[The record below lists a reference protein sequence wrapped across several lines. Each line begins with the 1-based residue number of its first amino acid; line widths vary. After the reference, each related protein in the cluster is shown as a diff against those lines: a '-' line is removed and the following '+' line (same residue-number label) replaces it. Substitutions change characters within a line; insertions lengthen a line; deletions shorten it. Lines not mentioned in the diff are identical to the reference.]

1 MANRNAPASTT
12 FEQWRVEFNNLGA
25 DVGDVASLPTTIN
38 GTAVSTIAES
48 ITEIDAALSSVL
60 FPSVIDFNDSTGPTN
75 FRVKFGNDDDLQLFH
90 DATNSRIQHS
100 GTGDLIINTI
110 TDLDVLQIDG
120 TDVGGAN
127 AGSQILLEDGY
138 IILLESDDAGA
149 KNNVHLAFNNSNK
162 LTVYSG
168 GIQINEGLDVTGD
181 IESVGKI
188 TTQSTIT
195 TQGLIDSAGVMS
207 GSLTFPAS
215 GGKIATEGFGIALAV
230 ALG

>member
-1 MANRNAPASTT
+1 M
-12 FEQWRVEFNNLGA
+12 
-25 DVGDVASLPTTIN
+25 
-38 GTAVSTIAES
+38 
-48 ITEIDAALSSVL
+48 
-60 FPSVIDFNDSTGPTN
+60 
-75 FRVKFGNDDDLQLFH
+75 
-90 DATNSRIQHS
+90 
-100 GTGDLIINTI
+100 
-110 TDLDVLQIDG
+110 
-120 TDVGGAN
+120 
-127 AGSQILLEDGY
+127 EDGY

-181 IESVGKI
+181 IEAAGKLAIGSSGI
-188 TTQSTIT
+188 TDLT
-195 TQGLIDSAGVMS
+195 GAMN

>member
-1 MANRNAPASTT
+1 MADRNVPASTT

-25 DVGDVASLPTTIN
+25 DVGDVSSLPTTIN

-60 FPSVIDFNDSTGPTN
+60 FPSVIDFNDSTGPSN

-100 GTGDLIINTI
+100 GAGDLIINTI

-120 TDVGGAN
+120 TDIGGAN
-127 AGSQILLEDGY
+127 AGDQILLEDGY
-138 IILLESDDAGA
+138 IVLLESDDAGA

-195 TQGLIDSAGVMS
+195 TQGLIDSAGVMN

>member
-12 FEQWRVEFNNLGA
+12 FEQWRTEFNNLGA
-25 DVGDVASLPTTIN
+25 DVGDVSALPTSIN

-48 ITEIDAALSSVL
+48 ITEIDSALSSVL

-181 IESVGKI
+181 IEAAGKLAIGSSGI
-188 TTQSTIT
+188 TDLS
-195 TQGLIDSAGVMS
+195 GAMN

>member
-1 MANRNAPASTT
+1 MADRNVPASTT

-25 DVGDVASLPTTIN
+25 DVGDVSSLPTTIN
-38 GTAVSTIAES
+38 GTAVSDIAES
-48 ITEIDAALSSVL
+48 IVQIDAALSSVL
-60 FPSVIDFNDSTGPTN
+60 FPSVIDFDDSTGANN

-120 TDVGGAN
+120 TDSGGAN

-181 IESVGKI
+181 IEAAGKLAISSSGI
-188 TTQSTIT
+188 TDIT
-195 TQGLIDSAGVMS
+195 GTMN
-207 GSLTFPAS
+207 GSLTLPTV
-215 GGKIATEGFGIALAV
+215 GGRIATEGFGIALAV